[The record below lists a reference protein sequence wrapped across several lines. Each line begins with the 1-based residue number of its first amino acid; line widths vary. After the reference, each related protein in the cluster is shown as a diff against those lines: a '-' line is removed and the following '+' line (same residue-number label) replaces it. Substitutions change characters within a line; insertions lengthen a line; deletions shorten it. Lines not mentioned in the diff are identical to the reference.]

1 MKLSGNASVS
11 DERFSPLD
19 RNILISVN
27 SCYLQS
33 CKEQRGGASSVTI
46 IKYAIKKYP
55 SVEMDKKTKNLY
67 KKALKR
73 LVEKGAVRQVS
84 SHFLLYI

>member
-1 MKLSGNASVS
+1 ML
-11 DERFSPLD
+11 FSS
-19 RNILISVN
+19 RYKHFVF
-27 SCYLQS
+27 CAFYLQS

-73 LVEKGAVRQVS
+73 LVEKGAVRQVTFNVIAS
-84 SHFLLYI
+84 YCTYSR